1 MYAVAMARNL
11 EVQVENKQVKQ
22 YRVQEWVTATAK
34 DVQSSYSKLMEV
46 CTIGMSPPPLSLS
59 LSLLFFPLLLIDLS
73 AYHPPF
79 LSLSLS
85 LTLSLSLS
93 GTCHDLVRTDQ
104 KWLATLDSSHW
115 LHYVK

>member
-46 CTIGMSPPPLSLS
+46 CTIGMSPPPSLSLS
-59 LSLLFFPLLLIDLS
+59 LSLLFFPPLLIDLS
-73 AYHPPF
+73 AYHLPF

-93 GTCHDLVRTDQ
+93 LRYM
-104 KWLATLDSSHW
+104 S
-115 LHYVK
+115 